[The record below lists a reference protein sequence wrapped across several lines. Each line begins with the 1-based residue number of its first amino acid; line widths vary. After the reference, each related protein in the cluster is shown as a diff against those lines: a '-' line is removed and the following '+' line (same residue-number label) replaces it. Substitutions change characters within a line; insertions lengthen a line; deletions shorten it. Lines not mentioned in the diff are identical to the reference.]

1 MSTKVCILD
10 YGSGNT
16 KSVYNLIE
24 SLLPEVSISN
34 SISAIEDATH
44 IVLPGVGAFG
54 TSMEKIRQSIPMD
67 SLMDSL
73 FVKKKPFLGIC
84 VGMQVMASVGFE
96 FEENNGLEW
105 IDGEIVKLNSNG
117 FPLPHV
123 GWNSISIKKE
133 SRIFQGIEDKSD
145 FYFVHSYAF
154 KPVNKDLIISTT
166 QYGEEFCSAIE
177 YNNLFGVQFH
187 PEKSHYAGKRLIENF
202 INLK

>member
-16 KSVYNLIE
+16 KSVFNLIE

-34 SISAIEDATH
+34 SISAIEEATH

-54 TSMEKIRQSIPMD
+54 TSMEKIHQTIPMD
-67 SLMDSL
+67 FLMDSL

-84 VGMQVMASVGFE
+84 VGMQVMATVGFE
-96 FEENNGLEW
+96 FEENKGLEW

-123 GWNSISIKKE
+123 GWNSITKTKE
-133 SRIFQGIEDKSD
+133 SALFQNIEDKSD

-154 KPVNKDLIISTT
+154 NPVNKDLITATT
-166 QYGEEFCSAIE
+166 TYGEEFCSAIE
-177 YNNLFGVQFH
+177 LNNLFGVQFH
-187 PEKSHYAGKRLIENF
+187 PEKSHYAGKKLIQNF
-202 INLK
+202 INMK